1 MMLLARNPHDGTV
14 LTQADRS
21 RGVALLAVLFALT
34 LLAVLALPFAVSMG
48 VGADAAQRDVERV
61 QVHQAAESVRD
72 LLIADAALSHTA
84 FDPTP
89 TYDSLAEYPDHPDLP
104 DKFQILRDEGR
115 VLLGGSVADLQRKL
129 SLDSASPLVLTNLL
143 GNTTHLSTELLP
155 DATIM
160 ALDDV
165 TRLPEQGFVW
175 VANEVVRYGGK
186 QGNNL
191 IDLQRAMFAE
201 LGFAKPEEAV
211 PETSLVLDYRCVMAS
226 AWPFLGRGEE
236 RRTRRPF
243 AAVGELAEIAAAGIG
258 GFSQD
263 ELDTFEA
270 SLSPYTM
277 AATSATWGRPER
289 VFNALAAG
297 DRQLRVKSALH
308 VGAGSTVR
316 LRDTKTGVVEY
327 GLVMAA
333 SNEQAVRDL
342 LLPSVFRLELLMPV
356 TQSFNAIDT
365 VVEPLVPAPV
375 NVNTA
380 SGAVLLA
387 LFAEVRRAPSVRMHE
402 SDGRQRQTP
411 MRGIST
417 SDAKALAD
425 EIETM
430 RQGDE
435 NVPGQ
440 GPFRGWQDF
449 AERLWKPRFEAA
461 GKDQAKMPWL
471 YLYRN
476 LQTGRDSAME
486 MGTAPVTFVS
496 GPLVEIRAGAS
507 RSRST
512 VAPGVAAREEITCL
526 AAAVPGFEL
535 EHSWDTQ
542 EQLEDAFQL
551 DRRAPFWVT
560 TPINL
565 GALQVDQRGGGDQGN
580 DPAARYFPHVV
591 PMAFSGMG
599 FGGPRFPS
607 QDPADAGITA
617 ATAIAVPRPWRG
629 EAFGHDSF
637 AQTIDPRGRDVT
649 KEGPYQMSNIG
660 PRGGAG
666 AAPAAAAIR
675 HDRISFPFSNQFGFM
690 GRFGTNFWLQP
701 QSLDGVTVFDH
712 GDGDPDRNRM
722 VVLGRDGSLV
732 FEVLDE
738 AGVDPDPSQ
747 SPAGIERTAT
757 QWSVPLAELGLPAD
771 TPVHLSV
778 SAFGSHPSELSFAV
792 DGLPRGKGKYLTYLT
807 AALKPFDPALGNNQG
822 LPPQSGNDRFFDL
835 QVESTEG
842 FPPVGILRVGTEL
855 FEYTSLRG
863 NSFQCQWRDSIGG
876 RGARQ
881 IGREFRPD
889 IPLDANGKATVDI
902 DSLRS
907 QNVNLDVFP
916 EHPAGA
922 LVELYGYS
930 ALLSEDSPMM
940 PGTTALDGSVGGFS
954 VARGFIQNPRSIT
967 IPLQGRP
974 LRVGDGIDENWTG
987 ELELADPLPGRKYPP
1002 DKAQTSISD
1011 GFPTGGGYALLVQR
1025 RIEFE
1030 SNIPGTVNSTAS
1042 VGGVELIRYTS
1053 RNGNKLSGVQRA
1065 QTLPGQDK
1073 QIDKVQ
1079 FDGTAR
1085 QFVTDWEDWPW
1096 SATNS
1101 QILWDDIPTM
1111 ILWVVPVSIPVQDTS
1126 TLWDPAKSQLTEW
1139 VQIYPKGDAND
1150 TEWVRYDAVS
1160 GNKHLVRGNRAAW
1173 ERTRYQL
1180 TQSNGLDRI
1189 QIGQLGPG
1197 STPAGLATAVWG
1209 TVTATSG
1216 YIGYTPQLE
1225 ADFPQIQAARRA
1237 LAFRGDPFTLT
1248 SSHAQNG
1255 SVVMQCQRLQL
1266 NWGNYGAF
1274 TGRVGRHDR
1283 IAIVQGSIADG
1294 TKRPTPEWH
1303 SVNWSCRRFNSDNLL
1318 QNQTPPEILGPW
1330 PFQLV
1335 AFTDG
1340 VKGQYIGPPQG
1351 TVVQEARMYDRV
1363 VKFPSGELPAAY
1375 CENVHIGSGVG
1386 NESPMRGFIDE
1397 VDVVQHE
1404 SADLV
1409 VDEAFNASAKVFRV
1423 NPGMTYTSIGPVFY
1437 QNDLSANYP
1446 AGGGLLWIDGEL
1458 MAYQSRKDGEFT
1470 LATNGR
1476 GLLNTEARD
1485 HDRGA
1490 RVHFLSHRPAA
1501 ILNGGVGT
1509 RDAVLPV
1516 QSLASMPRSGT
1527 VLLGRELL
1535 HYAWSRQ
1542 VGDSGTLEMPQWYP
1556 PGDDGTS
1563 SSGRGLF
1570 RGRFGTAPMGA
1581 SSGEVVISWP
1591 FRYWDRYAEF
1601 SDDPELAYFQFTTT
1615 EAPSFYRSLTWRE
1628 ETQDALVDVICL
1640 ARTDSKAP
1648 WTADP
1653 AATAGLWQFT
1663 RNAGNDEPSVLDAQ
1677 ASRLEVRFAVVYKPG
1692 VVDLITGK
1700 AHAWKTSA
1708 RVDKVRVQYEGQT
1721 RVFDQRVTA
1730 R

>member
-1 MMLLARNPHDGTV
+1 MKQLTRTEGGHDR
-14 LTQADRS
+14 LHPKTQH
-21 RGVALLAVLFALT
+21 GVALLAVLFALT

-61 QVHQAAESVRD
+61 AVHQAVESVRD
-72 LLIADAALSHTA
+72 LLLADAALSHAA

-89 TYDSLAEYPDHPDLP
+89 TYDSLSEYPDHPDLP
-104 DKFQILRDEGR
+104 EKFQLLRDEGR
-115 VLLGGSVADLQRKL
+115 VLLGGSVADLQRKI
-129 SLDSASPLVLTNLL
+129 SLDSVSPLVLTNLL
-143 GNTTHLSTELLP
+143 GSTTHLSQELLP
-155 DATIM
+155 DATLM

-165 TRLPEQGFVW
+165 TALPEQGFVW
-175 VANEVVRYGGK
+175 VANEVVRYSGK

-191 IDLQRAMFAE
+191 IDLQRGMFQE

-211 PETSLVLDYRCVMAS
+211 AETALVLDYRCVIAA

-243 AAVGELAEIAAAGIG
+243 AAVSELVEIATAGIG
-258 GFSQD
+258 AFSQN
-263 ELDTFEA
+263 ELDTLEA

-277 AATSATWGRPER
+277 AATAASWGRPER
-289 VFNALAAG
+289 VFNALQPG
-297 DRQLRVKSALH
+297 ERQLRVKSALH

-356 TQSFNAIDT
+356 TQAFSAIDT
-365 VVEPLVPAPV
+365 LVEPLVPAPV

-387 LFAEVRRAPSVRMHE
+387 MFAEVRRAPNVRVHE

-411 MRGIST
+411 MRGISR

-425 EIETM
+425 EIETV

-476 LQTGRDSAME
+476 LQTGRDNAME

-507 RSRST
+507 RSRSV
-512 VAPGVAAREEITCL
+512 VAPGVAAREEILCI
-526 AAAVPGFEL
+526 AAAVPGFTL
-535 EHSWDTQ
+535 EHSWETQ
-542 EQLEDAFQL
+542 EQLEEAFQL

-565 GALQVDQRGGGDQGN
+565 GALQVDARGGGDQGN

-599 FGGPRFPS
+599 FGGPRFPA
-607 QDPADAGITA
+607 QDPADSGITA
-617 ATAIAVPRPWRG
+617 ATAVAVPRPWRG
-629 EAFGHDSF
+629 ETFGHDSF
-637 AQTIDPRGRDVT
+637 SQAIDPRGRDVT
-649 KEGPYQMSNIG
+649 KEGAYQMQNIG

-666 AAPAAAAIR
+666 GNVAASAR

-690 GRFGTNFWLQP
+690 GRFGTSFWLQP
-701 QSLDGVTVFDH
+701 QTLDGVTLLDH
-712 GDGDPDRNRM
+712 GDGDPDRNRLA
-722 VVLGRDGSLV
+722 VLGRDSNLV
-732 FEVLDE
+732 FEVIDE
-738 AGVDPDPSQ
+738 AGLDPDYSQ
-747 SPAGIERTAT
+747 SPAGVERTAS
-757 QWSVPLAELGLPAD
+757 QWSVPIAEIGLPAD

-778 SAFGSHPSELSFAV
+778 AAFGGRPSELSFTV
-792 DGLPRGKGKYLTYLT
+792 DGLPRGKGKYMTYLT
-807 AALKPFDPALGNNQG
+807 AAIKTFDPSLGNNQG
-822 LPPQSGNDRFFDL
+822 LPPQSGNDRYFDL
-835 QVESTEG
+835 QVESTDG
-842 FPPVGILRVGTEL
+842 FPAVGILRIGNEL
-855 FEYTSLRG
+855 FEYTSIRG
-863 NSFQCQWRDSIGG
+863 NTFQCQWRDSIGG

-889 IPLDANGKATVDI
+889 IPVDANGKATVDI
-902 DSLRS
+902 DALRG
-907 QNVNLDVFP
+907 QGVNLDVFP

-930 ALLSEDSPMM
+930 ALLAEDSPMM
-940 PGTTALDGSVGGFS
+940 PGTTSLEGTVGGFA

-974 LRVGDGIDENWTG
+974 LRVGDGIDQNWTG
-987 ELELADPLPGRKYPP
+987 ELELADPLPGRTYPP
-1002 DKAQTSISD
+1002 AKGQTSITD

-1025 RIEFE
+1025 RLEFE
-1030 SNIPGTVNSTAS
+1030 SNIQGTVNSTAS
-1042 VGGVELIRYTS
+1042 VGGVELIRYSS
-1053 RNGNKLSGVQRA
+1053 RNGNKLTGVQRA
-1065 QTLPGQDK
+1065 QTLPGQDT

-1079 FDGTAR
+1079 YDGTAR

-1101 QILWDDIPTM
+1101 QVLWDDIPTM
-1111 ILWVVPVSIPVQDTS
+1111 ILWVVPVSIPVQS
-1126 TLWDPAKSQLTEW
+1126 ASVLWDPATTPGGLTEW
-1139 VQIYPKGDAND
+1139 VQLYNKDVEND
-1150 TEWVRYDAVS
+1150 TEWVRYDAIA

-1173 ERTRYQL
+1173 ERTRYEL
-1180 TQSNGLDRI
+1180 TQSNGLERI

-1197 STPAGLATAVWG
+1197 STPTGLATAVWG
-1209 TVTATSG
+1209 TLTATSG
-1216 YIGYTPQLE
+1216 YIGYIPQLE

-1237 LAFRGDPFTLT
+1237 LQFRGDPFTGT
-1248 SSHAQNG
+1248 SSHAQTNA
-1255 SVVMQCQRLQL
+1255 VVMQCQRLQL

-1274 TGRVGRHDR
+1274 TGRTGRQDR
-1283 IAIVQGSIADG
+1283 VAIVQGSIADG
-1294 TKRPTPEWH
+1294 TKRPLVEWH
-1303 SVNWSCRRFNSDNLL
+1303 TVNWSCRRYQADNLT
-1318 QNQTPPEILGPW
+1318 QDQAPPERLGPW
-1330 PFQLV
+1330 PFQLC
-1335 AFTDG
+1335 AFKDG
-1340 VKGQYIGPPQG
+1340 VKGQFLGPARG
-1351 TVVQEARMYDRV
+1351 AVVQEARMYDRV

-1375 CENVHIGSGVG
+1375 SEFVTLGGGVG
-1386 NESPMRGFIDE
+1386 NQGTMRGFVDE

-1404 SADLV
+1404 NFDLV

-1423 NPGMTYTSIGPVFY
+1423 NPGMTYTSVGPVFY
-1437 QNDLSANYP
+1437 QNDLSANFP
-1446 AGGGLLWIDGEL
+1446 EGGGLLWIDGEL
-1458 MAYQSRKDGEFT
+1458 LAYQSRKDGEFT
-1470 LATNGR
+1470 IATNGR
-1476 GLLNTEARD
+1476 GLLGTEARD

-1490 RVHFLSHRPAA
+1490 CVHFMTHRPAA

-1509 RDAVLPV
+1509 RDAVLAV

-1535 HYAWSRQ
+1535 HYGWMRQ
-1542 VGDSGTLEMPQWYP
+1542 VGDAGTLEMPQWYP
-1556 PGDDGTS
+1556 PGEDGTS
-1563 SSGRGLF
+1563 ASARGLF
-1570 RGRFGTAPMGA
+1570 RGRFGTAAAGA
-1581 SSGEVVISWP
+1581 SAGEAVISWP

-1601 SDDPELAYFQFTTT
+1601 SDDPELAYFQFTVT
-1615 EAPSFYRSLTWRE
+1615 EAPSFYRTLTWKE
-1628 ETQDALVDVICL
+1628 ETQDALVAVACL
-1640 ARTDSKAP
+1640 GRTDSKAP

-1653 AATAGLWQFT
+1653 ATTPGLWSWK
-1663 RNAGNDEPSVLDAQ
+1663 RSAGNDEPSLIGAQ
-1677 ASRLEVRFAVVYKPG
+1677 ASRFEVRFAVVYKPG
-1692 VVDLITGK
+1692 AVDVITGK
-1700 AHAWKTSA
+1700 AHAWKTTA
-1708 RVDKVRVQYEGQT
+1708 RIEKVRVQYDGQS
-1721 RVFDQRVTA
+1721 RIFDQRVTA
-1730 R
+1730 K

>member
-1 MMLLARNPHDGTV
+1 MKQPTRNAHGHDRAG
-14 LTQADRS
+14 
-21 RGVALLAVLFALT
+21 GVALLAVLFALT

-61 QVHQAAESVRD
+61 QVHQAVESVRD
-72 LLIADAALSHTA
+72 LLAADAALSHEA

-89 TYDSLAEYPDHPDLP
+89 TYDSLAEYPDHPELP
-104 DKFQILRDEGR
+104 DKFQLLRDEGR
-115 VLLGGSVADLQRKL
+115 VLLGGSVIDLQRKI
-129 SLDSASPLVLTNLL
+129 SLDSVSPLVLTNLL
-143 GNTTHLSTELLP
+143 GSTTHLSQELQP
-155 DATIM
+155 DATLM

-165 TRLPEQGFVW
+165 TALPEQGFVW

-191 IDLQRAMFAE
+191 IDLQRGMFQD

-211 PETSLVLDYRCVMAS
+211 AETALVLDYRCVMAA

-258 GFSQD
+258 AFSQD
-263 ELDTFEA
+263 ELDILEA
-270 SLSPYTM
+270 SLSPYSM
-277 AATSATWGRPER
+277 AATAATWGRPER
-289 VFNALAAG
+289 VFNALQPG
-297 DRQLRVKSALH
+297 ERQLRVKSALH

-316 LRDTKTGVVEY
+316 LRDTKTGIVEY

-356 TQSFNAIDT
+356 TQTFNAVDT
-365 VVEPLVPAPV
+365 LVEPLVPAPV

-387 LFAEVRRAPSVRMHE
+387 MFAEVRRAPNVRVHE
-402 SDGRQRQTP
+402 SDGKQRQTP
-411 MRGIST
+411 MRGISR
-417 SDAKALAD
+417 SEAKALAD

-476 LQTGRDSAME
+476 LQTGRDNSLE

-507 RSRST
+507 RSRSV
-512 VAPGVAAREEITCL
+512 VAPGVAAREEITCIV
-526 AAAVPGFEL
+526 AAVPGFTL
-535 EHSWDTQ
+535 EHSWETQ
-542 EQLEDAFQL
+542 EQLEEAFQL

-591 PMAFSGMG
+591 PMAFSTMG
-599 FGGPRFPS
+599 FGGPRFPA
-607 QDPADAGITA
+607 QDPADSGITA
-617 ATAIAVPRPWRG
+617 ATSVAVPRPWRN
-629 EAFGHDSF
+629 EIFGHDSF
-637 AQTIDPRGRDVT
+637 SQSIDPRGRDVT
-649 KEGPYQMSNIG
+649 KEGAYQMQNIG
-660 PRGGAG
+660 PRGGTGGG
-666 AAPAAAAIR
+666 AVAPSPR
-675 HDRISFPFSNQFGFM
+675 HDRISFPFSNQFGFT
-690 GRFGTNFWLQP
+690 GRFGTTFWLQP
-701 QSLDGVTVFDH
+701 QTLDGVTVFDH
-712 GDGDPDRNRM
+712 SDGDPDRNRLS
-722 VVLGRDGSLV
+722 VLGRDGNLV
-732 FEVLDE
+732 FEVIDE
-738 AGVDPDPSQ
+738 AGIDPDPPPNSVQ
-747 SPAGIERTAT
+747 RTAS
-757 QWSVPLAELGLPAD
+757 QWNVPLAEIGLPAD

-778 SAFGSHPSELSFAV
+778 SAFGGRPSELSLAV
-792 DGLPRGKGKYLTYLT
+792 DGLPRGKGKYMTYL
-807 AALKPFDPALGNNQG
+807 AASIKTFDPSLGNNQG
-822 LPPQSGNDRFFDL
+822 IPPQSGNDRYFDM

-842 FPPVGILRVGTEL
+842 FPPVGILRVGNEL

-863 NSFQCQWRDSIGG
+863 NTFQCKWRDSIGG

-881 IGREFRPD
+881 IPLEFRPG
-889 IPLDANGKATVDI
+889 IPVDANGKPTVDVNA
-902 DSLRS
+902 LRN
-907 QNVNLDVFP
+907 QGVNLDVFP
-916 EHPAGA
+916 DHPAGA

-940 PGTTALDGSVGGFS
+940 PGTTTLDGSLGGFS
-954 VARGFIQNPRSIT
+954 VARGFIQNPRGIT

-974 LRVGDGIDENWTG
+974 LRVGDGIDQNWTG

-1011 GFPTGGGYALLVQR
+1011 GFPTSGGYALLVQR

-1030 SNIPGTVNSTAS
+1030 SNIPGTVNTTAS
-1042 VGGVELIRYTS
+1042 VGGVELIRYSS

-1079 FDGTAR
+1079 YDGTAR

-1101 QILWDDIPTM
+1101 QVLWDDIPTM
-1111 ILWVVPVSIPVQDTS
+1111 ILWVVPVSIPVQGTS
-1126 TLWDPAKSQLTEW
+1126 VIWDPATSRLTEW
-1139 VQIYPKGDAND
+1139 VQLYPKGGDVND
-1150 TEWVRYDAVS
+1150 TEWVRYDAIV
-1160 GNKHLVRGNRAAW
+1160 GNKHLVRGNRNAW

-1180 TQSNGLDRI
+1180 TQSRGLDRI

-1216 YIGYTPQLE
+1216 YIGYIPQLE
-1225 ADFPQIQAARRA
+1225 SDFPQIQAARRA
-1237 LAFRGDPFTLT
+1237 LEFRGDPFTQT
-1248 SSHAQNG
+1248 TSHAQT
-1255 SVVMQCQRLQL
+1255 SPMVMQCQRLQL
-1266 NWGNYGAF
+1266 AYWGNFGAF
-1274 TGRVGRHDR
+1274 TGRTGRHDR
-1283 IAIVQGSIADG
+1283 VAIVQGSVADG
-1294 TKRPTPEWH
+1294 TKRPLVEWH
-1303 SVNWSCRRFNSDNLL
+1303 TVNWSCRRFESDNLA
-1318 QNQTPPEILGPW
+1318 QDQAPPERLGPW
-1330 PFQLV
+1330 PFQLC

-1340 VKGQYIGPPQG
+1340 VKGQFIGPARG

-1375 CENVHIGSGVG
+1375 CENVTLGGGVG
-1386 NESPMRGFIDE
+1386 NQSTMRGFVDE
-1397 VDVVQHE
+1397 VDVVQHD
-1404 SADLV
+1404 SFDLV
-1409 VDEAFNASAKVFRV
+1409 VDEAFNAGAKVFRV
-1423 NPGMTYTSIGPVFY
+1423 NPGMTYTSVGPVFF
-1437 QNDLSANYP
+1437 QNDLSANFP
-1446 AGGGLLWIDGEL
+1446 AGGGLLWLDGEVI
-1458 MAYQSRKDGEFT
+1458 AYQSRKDGEFT
-1470 LATNGR
+1470 IATNGR
-1476 GLLNTEARD
+1476 GLLGTEARD

-1490 RVHFLSHRPAA
+1490 CVHFMTHRPAA

-1509 RDAVLPV
+1509 RDSVLPV

-1535 HYAWSRQ
+1535 HYGWMRQ
-1542 VGDSGTLEMPQWYP
+1542 VGDAGTLEMPQWYP
-1556 PGDDGTS
+1556 PGEDGTS
-1563 SSGRGLF
+1563 ASARGLF
-1570 RGRFGTAPMGA
+1570 RGRFGTAAAGA
-1581 SSGEVVISWP
+1581 SSGEAVISWP

-1601 SDDPELAYFQFTTT
+1601 SDDPELAYFQLTST
-1615 EAPSFYRSLTWRE
+1615 EAPSFYRSLTWKQ
-1628 ETQDALVDVICL
+1628 ETQDALVDIVCL
-1640 ARTDSKAP
+1640 VRTDSKAP

-1653 AATAGLWQFT
+1653 ATTAGLWQFK
-1663 RNAGNDEPSVLDAQ
+1663 RGAGNDEPSVIGAM

-1692 VVDLITGK
+1692 VVDVITGK
-1700 AHAWKTSA
+1700 AHAWKTTA
-1708 RVDKVRVQYEGQT
+1708 RVEKVRVQYDGQT
-1721 RVFDQRVTA
+1721 RIFDQRVTA
-1730 R
+1730 K